1 MRPLVTTLITTCIAI
16 AFNLST
22 WAQESKYTGA
32 LLWKISGNG
41 ITTPSYIFGTHH
53 LTEVSFLDEVQGLNE
68 ALKSSNVVIGE
79 IDLNN
84 KTELVSLMQQ
94 AAFLPQDENPY
105 TQYLEPEDYKKLS
118 KVLESYIGTPL
129 DGLTV
134 LKPISI
140 SVTLMTQI
148 YSKYNPKQDDTN
160 QTSMDEF
167 IQQKASSLQKEIKGL
182 ETPEDQIKILFDEP
196 INEQLEGLMCMINEL
211 ELTIETV
218 QKLTKLYKERDL
230 NGLYKLSQDTDQLS
244 ACPMERTKKHELLD
258 NRNNKWMKQLPQ
270 LLEENSNFIA
280 VGALHLAGE
289 EGLLLQLEKAG
300 YTVEAVN

>member
-1 MRPLVTTLITTCIAI
+1 MRLTTITFLATCIAI
-16 AFNLST
+16 AFSLST

-53 LTEVSFLDEVQGLNE
+53 LAEVSFLDEVKGLNE
-68 ALKSSNVVIGE
+68 ALESSNVVVGE
-79 IDLNN
+79 LNLDN
-84 KTELVSLMQQ
+84 ETELLGLMQQ
-94 AAFLPQDENPY
+94 AAFLPQGENPY
-105 TQYLEPEDYKKLS
+105 TKYLEPEDYTQLS
-118 KVLESYIGTPL
+118 KVLESYIGAPL
-129 DGLTV
+129 DALAV

-148 YSKYNPKQDDTN
+148 YSKHNPKDGSTN
-160 QTSMDEF
+160 QTSMDEY

-211 ELTIETV
+211 ELTIEIA

-244 ACPMERTKKHELLD
+244 ACPMERTKKQELLD
-258 NRNNKWMKQLPQ
+258 ERNNKWMEKLPQ
-270 LLEENSNFIA
+270 LLKDDSNFIA

-289 EGLLLQLEKAG
+289 EGLLHQLEKAG
-300 YTVEAVN
+300 YTVEAID